1 MLLSLCITQDA
12 FVAAR
17 DALNFRNRQIT
28 ETELL
33 NAINNCLRLL
43 QALQNAIS
51 DEKYKP
57 EKQSWKSLKLFILE
71 FSEPLPY
78 WVYERD
84 YLLDKILANTV
95 DGSFSYYDYKQIQ
108 KKSSTKTRTTTR
120 EQKTKT
126 TIM

>member
-1 MLLSLCITQDA
+1 MLLSLCIMQDA

-43 QALQNAIS
+43 KALQNAIS

-57 EKQSWKSLKLFILE
+57 KKQSWKSLKLFILE
-71 FSEPLPY
+71 FSEPLPD

-84 YLLDKILANTV
+84 YLPDKILANTV

-108 KKSSTKTRTTTR
+108 KKKVR
-120 EQKTKT
+120 QKQGQRRGSKKRKRR
-126 TIM
+126 